1 MPHSGA
7 PLGRVRIL
15 LVEDSELDAELLI
28 EQLLEAGLDAEF
40 LRVDGAEDM
49 RAALAGDPFDLV
61 LSDMELPGFSGYQ
74 ALEILRAH
82 DSRLPFVFFSGT
94 IGEEA
99 AVRALQQ
106 GASDYVLKHTPARLP
121 SAVARAIREA
131 RTERE
136 REHAEKELMRSQRLD
151 CLAMLAAGL
160 SPRPAQHPA
169 AIADRAG
176 PAVHVQR

>member
-1 MPHSGA
+1 M
-7 PLGRVRIL
+7 LGN
-15 LVEDSELDAELLI
+15 E
-28 EQLLEAGLDAEF
+28 
-40 LRVDGAEDM
+40 
-49 RAALAGDPFDLV
+49 
-61 LSDMELPGFSGYQ
+61 
-74 ALEILRAH
+74 ALEILREH
-82 DSRLPFVFFSGT
+82 DPRLPFVFFSGT

-151 CLAMLAAGL
+151 CLAMLAAGFL
-160 SPRPAQHPA
+160 FTLILLVFSMRNIRIEEIPKVSLITAALFVASLYWLQDLADPAHGRMWRHILATA
-169 AIADRAG
+169 AGYGVFLAAMLVAFVLRMLLF
-176 PAVHVQR
+176 RRR